1 MKDVIRVGMA
11 DYKICRPPQ
20 KILTLGLGSCLGVV
34 LYDAAAKLC
43 GLAHVM
49 LPDSRSISN
58 NANRMKFVDTCLTDM
73 YHELLVETADPKNL
87 VAKVAGGAKM
97 FSQDS
102 TNEFLNI
109 GAQNYV
115 AAVRQLAKFR
125 IPIIAEDVGDTFSR
139 RIKFDPETGML
150 LVKAVGIDQYVI

>member
-43 GLAHVM
+43 GLAHVL
-49 LPDSRSISN
+49 LPDSRSLSN
-58 NANRMKFVDTCLTDM
+58 HANRIQFVHTCLTDM
-73 YHELLVETADPKNL
+73 YHELLVETANPKNL

-115 AAVRQLAKFR
+115 AVVRQLAKFR

-139 RIKFDPETGML
+139 TIKFDPETGML

>member
-115 AAVRQLAKFR
+115 AVVMQLAKFR

-139 RIKFDPETGML
+139 TIKFDPETGML
-150 LVKAVGIDQYVI
+150 LVKAV